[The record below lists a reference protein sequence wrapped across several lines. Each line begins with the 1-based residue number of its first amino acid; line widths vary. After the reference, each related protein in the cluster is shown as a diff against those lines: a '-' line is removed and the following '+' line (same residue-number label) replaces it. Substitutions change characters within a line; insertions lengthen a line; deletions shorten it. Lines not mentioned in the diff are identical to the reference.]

1 MTYEASAGSTR
12 TITAF
17 FDNRTDAEEA
27 IDDLVAAGFS
37 RESIR
42 LVPGA
47 ESSTTSSTSTS
58 ESEHKGFWDSLADLF
73 LPDEDRSTYA
83 EGLRRG
89 GYLVTVSTSDADYER
104 AIDILDR
111 EGTIDLDERATS
123 WRSEGWAGSS
133 YGTAGSSGS
142 GYSTGSSSGFSSGT
156 SGSGYGTTTSTDS
169 AYAPSTGST
178 TGSGDYAA
186 STRGVTGDVT
196 GEEVIPVAEEQVR
209 IGKREVS
216 RGRVRVHSYTVETPV
231 SEQVNL
237 REERVHVER
246 RPADRPLTGDERLF
260 QDRTIEVEETG
271 EEAVVSKEAR
281 VREELVVGKDVEE
294 RTQTVSDTVR
304 RTEVEVEDERGNRIS
319 GTTDRTTDTDRSR

>member
-1 MTYEASAGSTR
+1 MTYEASAGNTR

-47 ESSTTSSTSTS
+47 EGSTTSSTTTY

-73 LPDEDRSTYA
+73 LPDEDRTTYA

-89 GYLVTVSTSDADYER
+89 GYLVTVRTSDANYDR

-111 EGTIDLDERATS
+111 EGTVDLDARETS
-123 WRSEGWAGSS
+123 WRTEGWTGSTYGSGTGTSGAG
-133 YGTAGSSGS
+133 YGTTSSSGSAYASTTGSSGS
-142 GYSTGSSSGFSSGT
+142 
-156 SGSGYGTTTSTDS
+156 
-169 AYAPSTGST
+169 YAPSEGT
-178 TGSGDYAA
+178 YA
-186 STRGVTGDVT
+186 SERGVR
-196 GEEVIPVAEEQVR
+196 GEEVIPVAEEEVR

-216 RGRVRVHSYTVETPV
+216 RGRVRVHSYVVETPV
-231 SEQVNL
+231 EEQVNL
-237 REERVHVER
+237 REERVRVER
-246 RPADRPLTGDERLF
+246 RPADRPLSGDERLF
-260 QDRTIEVEETG
+260 QDRIIEVEETA

-281 VREELVVGKDVEE
+281 VKEELVVGKDVEE
-294 RTQTVSDTVR
+294 RTKTVSDTVR

-319 GTTDRTTDTDRSR
+319 GTAGRSTGTDRAMRH

>member
-1 MTYEASAGSTR
+1 MTYEASVGGTR
-12 TITAF
+12 TVTAF
-17 FDNRTDAEEA
+17 FERRSDAEEA

-37 RESIR
+37 RQSIR

-47 ESSTTSSTSTS
+47 EGGTTTTTATTSY
-58 ESEHKGFWDSLADLF
+58 ESEHRGFWDSLADLF
-73 LPDEDRSTYA
+73 LPDEDRTTYA

-89 GYLVTVSTSDADYER
+89 GYLVSVSASDADYER

-111 EGTIDLDERATS
+111 EGTVDLDERATS
-123 WRSEGWAGSS
+123 WRSEGWTGSS
-133 YGTAGSSGS
+133 YGT
-142 GYSTGSSSGFSSGT
+142 TGTGGA
-156 SGSGYGTTTSTDS
+156 GYGTTS
-169 AYAPSTGST
+169 STGSAYT
-178 TGSGDYAA
+178 SSTGSGDYATSGSGSYA
-186 STRGVTGDVT
+186 SSEGTYASERGVR
-196 GEEVIPVAEEQVR
+196 GEEVIPVAEEEVR

-271 EEAVVSKEAR
+271 EEAVVSKETH

-304 RTEVEVEDERGNRIS
+304 RTEVEIEDERGNRIS
-319 GTTDRTTDTDRSR
+319 GTTGRASDSDRTR